1 LSLLYAA
8 SKVGDKFPIYGRSI
22 VAGDGI
28 TEELKLV
35 VAVKQVGV
43 VSDEFEIAADGM
55 GVAPE
60 DLDFTMN
67 EWDAYALEA
76 ALSLGEEQQAEV
88 IAVTVGSENTEPVLR
103 RALAMG
109 ATRAVRLD
117 TNPVD
122 ALSAARAIAGFVRA
136 ESPDLVLCGVQSA
149 DAANGA
155 TGPAVAELCGLPW
168 VAVVRSVDPITTPA
182 SLRVT
187 RELDAGVREVVD
199 VELPALLTIQSG
211 INEPRYATLRAIKNA
226 EREPIEV
233 VACDSRPASHLRRVF
248 VPAPQGE
255 NAESLG
261 DDPAVVAERIIEIVR
276 GTEVAS

>member
-1 LSLLYAA
+1 M
-8 SKVGDKFPIYGRSI
+8 KV
-22 VAGDGI
+22 
-28 TEELKLV
+28 V

-55 GVAPE
+55 GVSPE
-60 DLDFTMN
+60 DLDFTLN

-76 ALSLGEEQQAEV
+76 AVSLAEEQHAEV
-88 IAVTVGSENTEPVLR
+88 IALTVGSEDTEPVLR

-117 TNPVD
+117 ANPED

-149 DAANGA
+149 DAATGA
-155 TGPAVAELCGLPW
+155 TGPAVAVLCNLPW
-168 VAVVRSVDPITTPA
+168 VAVVRSVGPVTSEATVQ
-182 SLRVT
+182 VT

-226 EREPIEV
+226 ERQEIEV
-233 VACDSRPASHLRRVF
+233 VPCDSRPASRLRRVF
-248 VPAPQGE
+248 VPAPRGE
-255 NAESLG
+255 DAESLG
-261 DDPAVVAERIIEIVR
+261 EDPALVARRIIEIVR
-276 GTEVAS
+276 GAEVAS